1 MHSPQTVFFKMHV
14 VATPPTPTSKAIP
27 KTPTASLEGGTS
39 DIDQLVSTLRND
51 ASLRVFLSD
60 EFSPRAHVGAA
71 VLSQHVPVALQDAQ
85 RASTILSASVR
96 QHVIRRKDT
105 LLAEVEAVDVLEKE
119 VSTVSSGVASLVAA
133 TTALSDAIGAPYHP
147 MRAAVNRL
155 KNLSATV
162 NLVRALHRFRFCTNR
177 LADAGLFPVT
187 SPTTSTTAQKL
198 PAAAEAVR
206 ELEELIAHSSP
217 VPLDKVDGISK
228 DVLAVRKATVEV
240 RKRAAA
246 LLKSALSERNQTDV
260 EAAVLAFHALSV
272 LQDRISGEIARL
284 LRETQSAVH
293 RGLEAPVQSRS
304 FEADVWS
311 SVDRMLNAV
320 ADSCFKGILLQH
332 VLSRKYSP
340 VTHLSLLHDTIA
352 SSFIDAVSRT
362 IGEQMSILSRTRLQR
377 PGAAQVFVTLAE
389 GYPRLRTLLKD
400 LASRVYALARL
411 SPIPITKLGVTK
423 LPIIPDYDFIE
434 KAFLGA
440 TVEVETHYFTASL
453 ERLTKTV
460 TNLYENGKQPGETEA
475 LNFTKVLASELS
487 AARSDKQ
494 LFRAAVSNVATAI
507 RLYTSHAEDLVAA
520 SVPDHDASDGAM
532 GEVSDWHLTT
542 LYNSMVVLH
551 TSAIR
556 VLCKR
561 EDGSGDIPEA
571 IAKELSTLSR
581 LSELLLDGPFS
592 MCRSYVSRVM
602 QRMHTEDLEG
612 EAGDDGCSVYVL
624 DISAQLSMFG
634 DGVIPSLARSKCLG
648 ACTVSLAKWVLE
660 TFIRHVSL
668 VFPQSDG
675 AKVRLSTDM
684 ARIELAIDCLCPAR
698 LLGKSYRSLRA
709 LRTCILMSTESFTT
723 MDIATRETIKEL
735 PASIVGHLILGR
747 CNDGNLLHPHRRQDK
762 TPSEYVEWLE
772 KHSEEDA
779 WSAIEQ
785 SLKSYQLRKDA
796 DVENTPEYD
805 ALVSVSKGLDK

>member
-1 MHSPQTVFFKMHV
+1 MLAVPTLQTL
-14 VATPPTPTSKAIP
+14 TGNPTPT
-27 KTPTASLEGGTS
+27 TPTASSAGRTG

-60 EFSPRAHVGAA
+60 DFSPRAHVGAA
-71 VLSQHVPVALQDAQ
+71 VLAQRVPIALQDAQ

-96 QHVIRRKDT
+96 QHVIRRKDA
-105 LLAEVEAVDVLEKE
+105 LLAEVEAVDALEKE

-133 TTALSDAIGAPYHP
+133 TTALSDAIDAPYHP
-147 MRAAVNRL
+147 MSAAVNRL
-155 KNLSATV
+155 KNLSTAA

-187 SPTTSTTAQKL
+187 SPTASTTAQKL

-206 ELEELIAHSSP
+206 ELEELIAPSAP
-217 VPLDKVDGISK
+217 VPLDKIEGISK
-228 DVLAVRKATVEV
+228 DILAVRKANVEV
-240 RKRAAA
+240 RKRASS
-246 LLKSALSERNQTDV
+246 LLKTALAERNQTDV
-260 EAAVLAFHALSV
+260 EAAVLAFNALSV

-284 LRETQSAVH
+284 VRETQSVVH
-293 RGLEAPVQSRS
+293 RGLEPPVQSHS

-320 ADSCFKGILLQH
+320 ADSCFKAILLQH

-340 VTHLSLLHDTIA
+340 VTHLSLLQDTVA

-362 IGEQMSILSRTRLQR
+362 IAEQMSILSRTRLQR
-377 PGAAQVFVTLAE
+377 AGAAQVFITLAE
-389 GYPRLRTLLKD
+389 GYPRLRILLKD
-400 LASRVYALARL
+400 LASRVNALARL
-411 SPIPITKLGVTK
+411 SPIPITKLGTTK
-423 LPIIPDYDFIE
+423 LPIIPGYEFIE
-434 KAFLGA
+434 KEFLGA

-460 TNLYENGKQPGETEA
+460 NNLFQNGKQPGETEA
-475 LNFTKVLASELS
+475 LNFTRLLSSELS
-487 AARSDKQ
+487 AARGDKQ

-507 RLYTSHAEDLVAA
+507 RLYTSQAEDLVAA
-520 SVPDHDASDGAM
+520 NVPDEDTSGSTM
-532 GEVSDWHLTT
+532 GEISDWHLTT

-556 VLCKR
+556 VLGER
-561 EDGSGDIPEA
+561 DGGSGDMPEP
-571 IAKELSTLSR
+571 IAKELSTLLR

-592 MCRSYVSRVM
+592 MCRSYVFKVM

-612 EAGDDGCSVYVL
+612 EVGDDGCSVYVL

-634 DGVIPSLARSKCLG
+634 DGVIPSLARSKYLG
-648 ACTVSLAKWVLE
+648 ACTVALAKWVLE
-660 TFIRHVSL
+660 TFTRHVSL
-668 VFPQSDG
+668 VFPQSEA

-684 ARIELAIDCLCPAR
+684 ARIELAVESLCPAR

-709 LRTCILMSTESFTT
+709 LRTCIILPTDDFAQMDDALMNVV
-723 MDIATRETIKEL
+723 REL
-735 PASIVGHLILGR
+735 PPSVVGHLILGR
-747 CNDGNLLHPHRRQDK
+747 CNDRNLLHPHRRQDK
-762 TPSEYVEWLE
+762 APSEYVEWLE
-772 KHSEEDA
+772 NHSEGEA
-779 WSAIEQ
+779 WAAVEQ

-796 DVENTPEYD
+796 DVENVSEYNT
-805 ALVSVSKGLDK
+805 LISLSEKLKE